1 MGEEDLAAGE
11 RQAEEV
17 LAAVGGVR
25 ALDEVQG
32 RIASYFHRREMRE
45 RVRRYLEGL
54 LTPVE
59 RKNSWQLAEGLGE
72 AGPQGVQR
80 LFTDADWDAEAVRD
94 ELRTYV
100 VEHLADERSGVLVID
115 ETGFV
120 KKGTKSAGG
129 ARHYSGTAGRRAN
142 QPIRGFLLYASDR
155 GAAFIHPALDL
166 PGRGLGGAQR
176 PRGAPIPPWRGPR
189 WGRWAG
195 RTGGSH
201 AAAIPPSW
209 PTTGCTAPWTRR
221 CTRWCGW
228 QVDAGRL
235 RKALSRPRGKWG
247 SISTRCGAMTPGT
260 ALSPW
265 PCSPMPPLK
274 SPA

>member
-1 MGEEDLAAGE
+1 MAEQHLAAEE

-17 LAAVGGVR
+17 LAAVGAVR

-120 KKGTKSAGG
+120 KKGTKSAGV
-129 ARHYSGTAGRRAN
+129 ARQYSGTAGRREN
-142 QPIRGFLLYASDR
+142 QQIGVFLLYASDR
-155 GAAFIHPALDL
+155 GAAFIDRALYL
-166 PGRGLGGAQR
+166 PDEWMGEAERR
-176 PRGAPIPPWRGPR
+176 EEAPIPAGVGFATKGEIARELLARAFAPR
-189 WGRWAG
+189 VPPPP
-195 RTGGSH
+195 H
-201 AAAIPPSW
+201 ALATPLRAA
-209 PTTGCTAPWTRR
+209 
-221 CTRWCGW
+221 
-228 QVDAGRL
+228 RL
-235 RKALSRPRGKWG
+235 RPR
-247 SISTRCGAMTPGT
+247 
-260 ALSPW
+260 
-265 PCSPMPPLK
+265 
-274 SPA
+274 